1 MCRHLGYLGPAAAV
15 GDVLHHGGHSL
26 IVQSWAPNDMR
37 CGAVANADGFGAAW
51 WPESGSVG
59 DPSEPVA
66 ATSYRSAAPIW
77 TDRTVDDV
85 LTHTRS
91 TAVLAA
97 VRSATVG
104 MPVVATASAPFV
116 DGRWAFSHNGV
127 VAGWPHSLAGLAAE
141 VPVEDLLRLP
151 AATDSAGLW
160 MVVRHL
166 LRDHDPVEVLRRVVT
181 VLDESGPG
189 SRLNLLL
196 GDGTTLWGTAVHH
209 SLSTSVTDDD
219 VWVASEPLDSDPH
232 DGDRTWEPVP
242 DRSLIVAT
250 AGSVTTHPL

>member
-15 GDVLHHGGHSL
+15 GDVLHHGDHSL

-37 CGAVANADGFGAAW
+37 CGAVANADGFGVAW
-51 WPESGSVG
+51 WPDSDPTGS
-59 DPSEPVA
+59 DPTGLDPIG

-104 MPVVATASAPFV
+104 MPVVTTASAPFV

-127 VAGWPHSLAGLAAE
+127 VAGWPHSLVDLAAR

-160 MVVRHL
+160 MIIRHL
-166 LRDHDPVEVLRRVVT
+166 LRDHEPVEVLRRVVGA
-181 VLDESGPG
+181 LDETGPG

-219 VWVASEPLDSDPH
+219 VWVASEPLED
-232 DGDRTWEPVP
+232 DRTWEPVP
-242 DRSLIVAT
+242 DRSVIVAT
-250 AGSVTTHPL
+250 AGAVATQPL